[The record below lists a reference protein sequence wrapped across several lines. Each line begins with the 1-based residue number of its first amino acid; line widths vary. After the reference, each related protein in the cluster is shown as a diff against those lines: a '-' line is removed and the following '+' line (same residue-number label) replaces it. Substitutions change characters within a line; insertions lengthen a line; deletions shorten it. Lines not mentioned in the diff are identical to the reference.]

1 MVGWILGLGGR
12 KLRLWGRSGEGG
24 YVRLIRSTGVA
35 PNLHPIQQN
44 QNYIDRG
51 LVDGNLVWMQ
61 KNMFQ
66 NQAYCLQ
73 SIPSHRN
80 KSPCHIFTT
89 GGGGEHN
96 EGERTLAYYPKI
108 DDKYCFLD
116 AMASLESMLE
126 SERVMFLRFCQ
137 ILGISSGCVQF
148 SMENIAK
155 GTTDSSIEWFY

>member
-1 MVGWILGLGGR
+1 MRAGRGGGLR
-12 KLRLWGRSGEGG
+12 KVDQKYRLQ
-24 YVRLIRSTGVA
+24 VR
-35 PNLHPIQQN
+35 HPIYTLSNKIKIILTEAWLMVTQF
-44 QNYIDRG
+44 
-51 LVDGNLVWMQ
+51 VCK

-80 KSPCHIFTT
+80 QSPCHIFTT
-89 GGGGEHN
+89 GGGSEHN

-126 SERVMFLRFCQ
+126 SE
-137 ILGISSGCVQF
+137 
-148 SMENIAK
+148 
-155 GTTDSSIEWFY
+155 